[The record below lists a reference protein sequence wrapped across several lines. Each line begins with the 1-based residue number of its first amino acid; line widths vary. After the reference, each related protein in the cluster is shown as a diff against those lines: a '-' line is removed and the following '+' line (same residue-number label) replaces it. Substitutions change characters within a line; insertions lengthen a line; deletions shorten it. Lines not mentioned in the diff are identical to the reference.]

1 MNFLAKVTDAVK
13 IYQGALSSA
22 ALTTVDTIERSD
34 FDSMV
39 VSLNVGDVFG
49 APSAKSVTAQVTHC
63 ATANGTYENYTSD
76 RSGAALLTIT
86 AANTSNT
93 MEVDLHGAYKFI
105 KVISATSFTG
115 GSSPYTNRAVNI
127 ILGGSHQLPPL

>member
-1 MNFLAKVTDAVK
+1 
-13 IYQGALSSA
+13 
-22 ALTTVDTIERSD
+22 
-34 FDSMV
+34 MV

-63 ATANGTYENYTSD
+63 ATANGAYENYTSD

-127 ILGGSHQLPPL
+127 ILGGSHQLPPQ